1 MPTAWAEGPSNTRR
15 HPDRFNSRQG
25 KGYIA
30 ARYAYCSAFHRAL
43 PALTCRSPAVRLQLD
58 S

>member
-1 MPTAWAEGPSNTRR
+1 LVSVSDGRR
-15 HPDRFNSRQG
+15 S
-25 KGYIA
+25 GYKA